1 MLAVQGP
8 SLELD
13 MSDISSPATP
23 TSPATIVPR
32 DNGRFAKGGP
42 GGPGRPRGS
51 VNRDRDSILREEIR
65 SEAARTRALILA
77 CLGPAGPGRSERR
90 QTSLRRFS
98 DGLRRLLSVRRL
110 RKGPQSKD
118 CGPNGFPTV

>member
-1 MLAVQGP
+1 
-8 SLELD
+8 
-13 MSDISSPATP
+13 MSDTSSPATP
-23 TSPATIVPR
+23 PSTTSIVPR

-77 CLGPAGPGRSERR
+77 CLRPTGLDERR
-90 QTSLRRFS
+90 QNGLRRFTAVF
-98 DGLRRLLSVRRL
+98 GRFLNVRRA
-110 RKGPQSKD
+110 RKSPQSKD
-118 CGPNGFPTV
+118 FGSNGFPTV